1 MAELE
6 KLTPQEA
13 YVEGRLMGLS
23 ELVSILKDSMES
35 SEGEAGASSAVF
47 KSIVLHISNEMD
59 SIIGELKGQHGETH
73 PVLRAAEKRVAQIEQ
88 HAEKIASAPLAK
100 APQALKKPIDMSD
113 DLMKSLQALR
123 EENAVETEEK

>member
-1 MAELE
+1 MAEIE

-13 YVEGRLMGLS
+13 YIEGRLMGLS

-35 SEGEAGASSAVF
+35 PEGGAPSAVF

-73 PVLRAAEKRVAQIEQ
+73 PVLRAAEKKVAQIEQ
-88 HAEKIASAPLAK
+88 HAERVASAPPAK
-100 APQALKKPIDMSD
+100 APQALKKSLDASD
-113 DLMKSLQALR
+113 DLMKSLQAFR
-123 EENAVETEEK
+123 ETNEA